1 MADSGSVDVIHHS
14 KAGVEDFVH
23 DAAPKKEHV
32 NDYSGAYITKR
43 GLDRYI
49 TFIPTIAFGATLQAS
64 WESVAVSFQA
74 GLYNGGPISLVYGT
88 MLSWIGSLAIA
99 ASIGEMASVN
109 PTVGAQYRWTGLYAP
124 RTAISPAFWSLMQG
138 WITVFAWMATC
149 TQPAF
154 LMGTTI
160 QGLIILNHDDYV
172 PQRWHGTLLTWA
184 CLAIPLLCNIFARR
198 ALAPLE
204 IIGGVAHI
212 VFLVVIVVVLVVLAP
227 RSSASFVFTTSVS
240 GLSGWNNPGVSWC
253 IGLLSATFPL
263 GAFDGVLHMSDEVKN
278 PQTRIPQSMIYAIVI
293 NGSMALAFMIVV
305 LFTLGD
311 LQTVL
316 YTKTG
321 YPIIEMFYQATRSKV
336 GATVLMSMLI
346 FNGLVSLFSCLASV
360 SRLTWAFARDRGLPF
375 SNFFGYVHPKLR
387 VPLNSLWLVT
397 IVMVLLSLINIG
409 STTAFYGIISLSLLA
424 LYLSYVIPIVFIVL
438 RKLSGQRIVY
448 GPWNLG
454 RWGLVINL
462 FAIFY
467 GIFIIVFLPFPPT
480 LPTTVGN
487 LNWSGPVLG
496 FVILFALAD
505 WFVSGR
511 KRFRVPM
518 DKT

>member
-1 MADSGSVDVIHHS
+1 
-14 KAGVEDFVH
+14 
-23 DAAPKKEHV
+23 
-32 NDYSGAYITKR
+32 
-43 GLDRYI
+43 
-49 TFIPTIAFGATLQAS
+49 
-64 WESVAVSFQA
+64 
-74 GLYNGGPISLVYGT
+74 
-88 MLSWIGSLAIA
+88 
-99 ASIGEMASVN
+99 
-109 PTVGAQYRWTGLYAP
+109 
-124 RTAISPAFWSLMQG
+124 
-138 WITVFAWMATC
+138 
-149 TQPAF
+149 
-154 LMGTTI
+154 
-160 QGLIILNHDDYV
+160 
-172 PQRWHGTLLTWA
+172 
-184 CLAIPLLCNIFARR
+184 
-198 ALAPLE
+198 
-204 IIGGVAHI
+204 
-212 VFLVVIVVVLVVLAP
+212 
-227 RSSASFVFTTSVS
+227 
-240 GLSGWNNPGVSWC
+240 
-253 IGLLSATFPL
+253 
-263 GAFDGVLHMSDEVKN
+263 
-278 PQTRIPQSMIYAIVI
+278 MIYAIVI

-375 SNFFGYVHPKLR
+375 SNFFGYVSRLQTDHPGPSLPDFEAVTDITWNKVHPKLR

>member
-1 MADSGSVDVIHHS
+1 
-14 KAGVEDFVH
+14 
-23 DAAPKKEHV
+23 
-32 NDYSGAYITKR
+32 
-43 GLDRYI
+43 
-49 TFIPTIAFGATLQAS
+49 
-64 WESVAVSFQA
+64 
-74 GLYNGGPISLVYGT
+74 
-88 MLSWIGSLAIA
+88 
-99 ASIGEMASVN
+99 
-109 PTVGAQYRWTGLYAP
+109 
-124 RTAISPAFWSLMQG
+124 
-138 WITVFAWMATC
+138 
-149 TQPAF
+149 
-154 LMGTTI
+154 
-160 QGLIILNHDDYV
+160 
-172 PQRWHGTLLTWA
+172 
-184 CLAIPLLCNIFARR
+184 
-198 ALAPLE
+198 
-204 IIGGVAHI
+204 
-212 VFLVVIVVVLVVLAP
+212 
-227 RSSASFVFTTSVS
+227 
-240 GLSGWNNPGVSWC
+240 
-253 IGLLSATFPL
+253 
-263 GAFDGVLHMSDEVKN
+263 
-278 PQTRIPQSMIYAIVI
+278 MIYAIVI